1 MNSRLF
7 GAKPCGCCK
16 SDDEPPAVSDD
27 LGAAFG
33 RVAAASPAAAVA
45 FLPDLSEVRD
55 STEDE
60 ELPLLGRD

>member
-16 SDDEPPAVSDD
+16 SDDEPPVSDD

-33 RVAAASPAAAVA
+33 RVAASPPAAVA

>member
-1 MNSRLF
+1 M

-16 SDDEPPAVSDD
+16 SDDEPVSDG
-27 LGAAFG
+27 LGAAVG
-33 RVAAASPAAAVA
+33 RVNAVVVGASNPAA